1 MGVPM
6 KLFSKNWGPV
16 MVGLIILYLMV
27 TGNRGL
33 WRLYQLQQ
41 EKQALTTQIRQL
53 QSDIQRYQEEVSAV
67 GKNPA
72 ILEKQAREELNL
84 VRPGEVIYKFS
95 GSQSH

>member
-1 MGVPM
+1 MGVSM
-6 KLFSKNWGPV
+6 KRFSKNWGPII
-16 MVGLIILYLMV
+16 VGLTILYLMV

-41 EKQALTTQIRQL
+41 EKNTLAIQIRQL
-53 QSDIQRYQEEVSAV
+53 QTDITRYQEEVSAV

-95 GSQSH
+95 GIQPR

>member
-1 MGVPM
+1 M
-6 KLFSKNWGPV
+6 KPFSRNWGPI
-16 MVGLIILYLMV
+16 MVGLTILYLMV

-41 EKQALTTQIRQL
+41 EKNTLTTQISQL
-53 QSDIQRYQEEVSAV
+53 QTDIIRYQEEVSAV

-84 VRPGEVIYKFS
+84 VRSGEVIYKFS
-95 GSQSH
+95 GTQPR

>member
-1 MGVPM
+1 M

>member
-1 MGVPM
+1 M
-6 KLFSKNWGPV
+6 KIFSRHWGPV
-16 MVGLIILYLMV
+16 LVGLTILYLMV

-41 EKQALTTQIRQL
+41 EKQTLNAQIRQL
-53 QSDIQRYQEEVSAV
+53 QTDITRYQEEVSAV
-67 GKNPA
+67 GKNQA

-95 GSQSH
+95 ETQP

>member
-1 MGVPM
+1 M

-16 MVGLIILYLMV
+16 MVGLTILYLMV

-33 WRLYQLQQ
+33 WRLYQLQE
-41 EKQALTTQIRQL
+41 EKQILNSQIRQL
-53 QSDIQRYQEEVSAV
+53 QTDINSYQEEVSAV

-84 VRPGEVIYKFS
+84 VRPGDVIYKFS
-95 GSQSH
+95 ASQPR

>member
-1 MGVPM
+1 M
-6 KLFSKNWGPV
+6 KRFSKNWGPII
-16 MVGLIILYLMV
+16 VGLTILYLMV

-41 EKQALTTQIRQL
+41 EKNTLAIQIRQL
-53 QSDIQRYQEEVSAV
+53 QTDITRYQEEVSAV

-95 GSQSH
+95 GIQPR

>member
-1 MGVPM
+1 
-6 KLFSKNWGPV
+6 

>member
-1 MGVPM
+1 
-6 KLFSKNWGPV
+6 
-16 MVGLIILYLMV
+16 MVGLTILYLMV

-41 EKQALTTQIRQL
+41 EKNTLTTQISQL
-53 QSDIQRYQEEVSAV
+53 QTDIIRYQEEVSAV

-84 VRPGEVIYKFS
+84 VRSGEVIYKFS
-95 GSQSH
+95 GTQPR